1 MMQRSFT
8 APITYFLQEGR
19 ENLEDCLKIAF
30 QGAKQHGI
38 GTIVI
43 FTARGEG
50 VRIAFERFQSQ
61 PEYSNI
67 RLVAVTFAQGKEFT
81 DSDKTPIKLDITKED
96 REEFTRRNIPIVKA
110 HLPFDPITPLI
121 WQTGTLGQDLN
132 LVGSALAI
140 FGGSMSLC
148 IQAVVVACDAGEI
161 GIGEPVVA
169 LTSDTAILVQAT
181 STRRMLSELIVRE
194 ILCKPA
200 ILSIGRAER
209 MDSVLEKPQPEELT
223 GEIQPKT
230 LPPAE

>member
-1 MMQRSFT
+1 MTQQQFT

-19 ENLEDCLKIAF
+19 ENLEECLKIAF
-30 QGAKQHGI
+30 QGAKQHSI
-38 GTIVI
+38 TTIVI

-50 VRIAFERFQSQ
+50 VKVAVERFQSQ
-61 PEYSNI
+61 PEYGRI
-67 RLVAVTFAQGKEFT
+67 RLVAVTFPQGKQFT
-81 DSDKTPIKLDITKED
+81 DSNNVPITVEISKQD
-96 REEFTRRNIPIVKA
+96 RDEFRRRNIPIVQA
-110 HLPFDPITPLI
+110 RLPFDPITPI
-121 WQTGTLGQDLN
+121 VWQTGTLGQDLN
-132 LVGSALAI
+132 LVGSALGM

-161 GIGEPVVA
+161 GLGEHVVA

-209 MDSVLEKPQPEELT
+209 VDSVLDEPSPEPLT
-223 GEIQPKT
+223 GTEPKT
-230 LPPAE
+230 LPPPE